1 MHTDS
6 LKHHISHL
14 EASHSK
20 LERDLVLLEQQHGND
35 TVKAHDLKKKKL
47 FFKDEIERCRQK
59 LTEML

>member
-1 MHTDS
+1 MHIDS

-20 LERDLVLLEQQHGND
+20 LERDLILLEQQHGND

>member
-14 EASHSK
+14 EHSHDK
-20 LERDLVLLEQQHGND
+20 LERDLILLERQHGND
-35 TVKAHDLKKKKL
+35 TIEAHNIKKKKL
-47 FFKDEIERCRQK
+47 LLKDEIERCRHK

>member
-20 LERDLVLLEQQHGND
+20 LERDLILLEQQHGND

>member
-1 MHTDS
+1 MHIDS

-20 LERDLVLLEQQHGND
+20 LERDLILLEQQHGND
-35 TVKAHDLKKKKL
+35 TVKAHELKKKKL
-47 FFKDEIERCRQK
+47 FLKDEIERCRQK